1 MFLLHAPPDTRDLM
15 DIKRQFDAS
24 NADELRRCRESRVMA
39 EDGTYNPTPL
49 QLIPLCDGRLF
60 LRQTNSDLVSL

>member
-1 MFLLHAPPDTRDLM
+1 M

-39 EDGTYNPTPL
+39 EDGAYNPTPL